1 MSETKES
8 TKMMERILE
17 ELVFMRSKLPNGELK
32 IIQTSIDDL
41 KHSQDSIKSDVSEL
55 KKKLLDPESGV
66 VVRLNQNTQYIQ
78 DKKEM
83 EDYYDEIIDQHRDL
97 LSWKNNMTKAMWI
110 VFTAIVGILTKMMF
124 FTQASEMETNPR
136 IENPFYPNK
145 RDFLWNNSSDPD
157 YKENTKKE

>member
-8 TKMMERILE
+8 SKMMERILE
-17 ELVFMRSKLPNGELK
+17 ELVSMRSKLPNGELK
-32 IIQTSIDDL
+32 ILQTSIDDL

-55 KKKLLDPESGV
+55 KKKLLDPDSGV

-97 LSWKNNMTKAMWI
+97 LSWKNSMTKAMWI

-124 FTQASEMETNPR
+124 FTQA
-136 IENPFYPNK
+136 
-145 RDFLWNNSSDPD
+145 
-157 YKENTKKE
+157 

>member
-124 FTQASEMETNPR
+124 FT
-136 IENPFYPNK
+136 K
-145 RDFLWNNSSDPD
+145 R
-157 YKENTKKE
+157 KKWRPIPV

>member
-1 MSETKES
+1 
-8 TKMMERILE
+8 MMERVLE

-32 IIQTSIDDL
+32 VIQSSIDDL

-83 EDYYDEIIDQHRDL
+83 EDYYEEIIDQHKEL
-97 LSWKNNMTKAMWI
+97 LSFKNTMTKAMWI
-110 VFTAIVGILTKMMF
+110 VFTALVGILTKMMF
-124 FTQASEMETNPR
+124 FTTA
-136 IENPFYPNK
+136 
-145 RDFLWNNSSDPD
+145 
-157 YKENTKKE
+157 

>member
-83 EDYYDEIIDQHRDL
+83 EDYYDEIIDQHKDL

-110 VFTAIVGILTKMMF
+110 FFTAIVGILTKMMF
-124 FTQASEMETNPR
+124 FTQS
-136 IENPFYPNK
+136 
-145 RDFLWNNSSDPD
+145 
-157 YKENTKKE
+157 

>member
-8 TKMMERILE
+8 SKMMERILE
-17 ELVFMRSKLPNGELK
+17 ELVSMRSKLPNGELK
-32 IIQTSIDDL
+32 ILQTSIDDL

-55 KKKLLDPESGV
+55 KKKLLDPDSGV

-124 FTQASEMETNPR
+124 FTTA
-136 IENPFYPNK
+136 
-145 RDFLWNNSSDPD
+145 
-157 YKENTKKE
+157 